1 MQVDLFE
8 TMTAVYRRYGVNVA
22 VLWDIYNQ
30 IEEIDLG
37 FRKKM
42 AANFDYSA
50 VAAEL
55 DMHIH
60 PGICYL
66 YEDDLHLNYS
76 FFRFSEEKAQE
87 LHCRILCLGPFLF
100 RPAGIRHFQQFM
112 DELQVDPSYRQDF
125 LEFFNRIPYVPS
137 YDAWNH
143 ILGFF
148 LERLCGTAPEFRQMN
163 ADEYEELATFTP
175 ASPDYSHPAQPD
187 MALTLIEE
195 RYDLE
200 RQIMEGV
207 AAGKFNDAYQAYCRF
222 KQYRLLPRVAD
233 PVRNEKNLMF
243 TFNTLLRKAAEAG
256 HVHPLHID
264 SLSRQLAIQIESCLS
279 LKQLENLSTTMIRK
293 YCMLVH
299 NYSRKPY
306 SKLIQ
311 TCLDYID
318 FYYATEVSLSSL
330 AAMCS
335 VSESYLSTLFK
346 KETGSTIT
354 DYINNTRIRQSLIL
368 LNATKLSIGE
378 IASRCGFQD
387 ANYFSRTF
395 KKLLGLSPREYRD
408 SIRKRIS

>member
-8 TMTAVYRRYGVNVA
+8 IMTALYRRYGLNVV
-22 VLWDIYNQ
+22 VLWDIYDQ
-30 IEEIDLG
+30 IEEIDQGL
-37 FRKKM
+37 RRKM
-42 AANFDYSA
+42 AADFDYQT

-55 DMHIH
+55 DSHIR

-66 YEDDLHLNYS
+66 YEDDLHLNFS
-76 FFRFSEEKAQE
+76 FFRFPEEIAEE

-100 RPAGIRHFQQFM
+100 RPVEMIPFQNFM
-112 DELQVDPSYRQDF
+112 NEKQIDPSYQQDF
-125 LEFFNRIPYVPS
+125 LEFYNRTPCVPS
-137 YDAWNH
+137 YDSWNH
-143 ILGFF
+143 MLGFF
-148 LERLCGTAPEFRQMN
+148 LERLCGFPPEFRQLN
-163 ADEYEELATFTP
+163 SDEYTEQAGFIP
-175 ASPDYSHPAQPD
+175 AVPDYSQPSQPD
-187 MALTLIEE
+187 MALTMIEK

-207 AAGKFNDAYQAYCRF
+207 AAGKFSDAYQAYCSF

-264 SLSRQLAIQIESCLS
+264 TLSRQLAIQIESCLS
-279 LKQLENLSTTMIRK
+279 LKQLESLSTTMIRK
-293 YCMLVH
+293 YCLLVH

-318 FYYATEVSLSSL
+318 FHYGTEVSLSFL
-330 AAMCS
+330 AGMCS

-346 KETGSTIT
+346 KETGSTVT
-354 DYINNTRIRQSLIL
+354 DYINHTRIRQALIL

-378 IASRCGFQD
+378 VSSRCGFLD

-395 KKLLGLSPREYRD
+395 KKFLGLSPREYRD
-408 SIRKRIS
+408 RIRKHG